1 MDRWSDWN
9 ARLTDYLLAAG
20 RQQIEPGRFD
30 CMLFAA
36 GAVRVMTG
44 TDLAAD
50 YRGRYSTLKGGL
62 RVLKRLGY
70 ADHVA
75 LIDALLGDRVG
86 WMALRS
92 GDVAAVPGDDG
103 TPAIGVVTGDLIRCL
118 AADGGLATVSLDA
131 ALFGWRVG

>member
-1 MDRWSDWN
+1 MERWHDWQS
-9 ARLTDYLLAAG
+9 RLTDYLLAAG

-50 YRGRYSTLKGGL
+50 FRGRYTTLAGGL
-62 RVLKRLGY
+62 RILKRRGY

-75 LIDALLGDRVG
+75 LIDDLLGERVG

-92 GDVAAVPGDDG
+92 GDIAAVPGYDG

-118 AADGGLATVSLDA
+118 AADGGVGPVALDA
-131 ALFGWRVG
+131 ALYGWRIG